1 MKIYFIMISV
11 FTILLLIVP
20 MTVFI
25 VFPNDSSKND
35 TSQNESFILGSSDSV
50 QDTTSSITL
59 ESQVQD
65 TITSAVVNT
74 SNDYSVFKILDSTT
88 HEIMEVSARDYVIGS
103 VCAEIPAIFEVE
115 TIKAQAIISY
125 TYAIRLKDIQKDTS
139 NSELHGADFSND
151 STKYQAYFTNE
162 QIKQYYGSNYDEY
175 YKKISTAVDEVLGN
189 VIVYNNELIIPIFH
203 SISSGKTEDAKT
215 IWGYSVPY
223 LTSVD
228 SSKDINATDFEDT
241 KIFTPTDIKSKFSTV
256 YPDITFSSDCTSWIS
271 IQSTSEVGTV
281 TSIAVGS
288 VSISGQEFRNVL
300 GLRSSN
306 FDVSYNGDTFT
317 IITKGYG
324 HGVGLS
330 QYGAN
335 QLALEG
341 YSYMDILKY
350 YYKGV
355 EIVSIM

>member
-35 TSQNESFILGSSDSV
+35 TSKDESFILGSSDSV
-50 QDTTSSITL
+50 QDTTMDITL
-59 ESQVQD
+59 ETQSQD
-65 TITSAVVNT
+65 TTTSVNT

-88 HEIMEVSARDYVIGS
+88 NEVMEVSARDYVIGS
-103 VCAEIPAIFEVE
+103 VCAEIPAIFEEE
-115 TIKAQAIISY
+115 TIKAQAVISY
-125 TYAIRLKDIQKDTS
+125 TYAIRLKDIQKDTP
-139 NSELHGADFSND
+139 NADLHGADFSND

-189 VIVYNNELIIPIFH
+189 VIVYNDELIVPIFH

-223 LTSVD
+223 LVSVD
-228 SSKDINATDFEDT
+228 SSNDINASDFQDT
-241 KIFTPTDIKSKFSTV
+241 RIFTPTDIKSKFSAV
-256 YPDITFSSDCTSWIS
+256 YPDIIFSSDCTSWIT

-281 TSIAVGS
+281 TSVAVGS
-288 VSISGQEFRNVL
+288 ISISGQEFRNVL

-317 IITKGYG
+317 VITKGYG

-341 YSYMDILKY
+341 YSYIDILKH

-355 EIVSIM
+355 EVISITN